1 MQKRLFLFGL
11 TISLALLAAMHF
23 LAGPDAGLN
32 TMQWLA
38 IGIGCGG
45 WFAILVASQKR
56 KSPGEWQPRA
66 IDQEISS
73 LADSFDG
80 LLNILHE
87 EFNGQIS
94 NTQDELHQLRTL
106 LDDAIT
112 KLIDSF
118 TGLES
123 TTHRQHG
130 LVLQLTN
137 VGKSEGQQAAEASG
151 NEDASAGNITLEK
164 FLTDTSSTL
173 TMFVDNTIQGSKQ
186 GMELVAKMDEI
197 SDEMSRINKILTEVE
212 GIASQTNLLALNAA
226 IEAARAGEAGRGFAV
241 VADEVRKLS
250 LRSSEFSTEIRSH
263 MKDVNH
269 SVQQAEHVIR
279 QMSSKD
285 MNFALQ
291 SKMNVEGMMSHIQ
304 DINQTTIAVTEEL
317 GVSTVEVEQ
326 NVHTAITTLQFQ
338 DLATQLV
345 GHAEKRME
353 IIQSILNGI
362 ANIEAQHQTESNR
375 LERLRKAIEEMTD
388 LIEKSRHNPVKQVN
402 VDAGD
407 IELF

>member
-1 MQKRLFLFGL
+1 
-11 TISLALLAAMHF
+11 MHF
-23 LAGPDAGLN
+23 LAGSDARLN

-38 IGIGCGG
+38 LGMGCVG

-56 KSPGEWQPRA
+56 KRPGEWQPRA

-87 EFNGQIS
+87 EFNGQIG
-94 NTQDELHQLRTL
+94 NTQDELHQLHTL

-123 TTHRQHG
+123 TTRRQHD

-137 VGKSEGQQAAEASG
+137 VGKSEDQSAAEASG
-151 NEDASAGNITLEK
+151 NEDASAGNITLER
-164 FLTDTSSTL
+164 FLTDTSRTL

-304 DINQTTIAVTEEL
+304 EINQTTIAVTEKL

-375 LERLRKAIEEMTD
+375 LERLRRAIEEMTD